1 MFHKFFKQKNNLP
14 SKFLKGFTLV
24 ELIVVIAIFAII
36 SSVTLFNYGN
46 FSSNLIVTNLAY
58 QAALEVRQAQVYGI
72 SVKQVKGGTGLPADF
87 NAAYGVW
94 FDGTSQSSLQ
104 GFTLF
109 SDRNGNFIY
118 DGTLENEES
127 IQLPNSSF
135 IKRFCIRSGSLGW
148 LCSDVGGIKFMSISF
163 KRPNPDSK
171 IYGFYDLGGVN
182 PVIIGTDA
190 EIQFTTNRG
199 DKISRMKV
207 TSTGQISI
215 DSCNGQP
222 DATKCQ
228 GF

>member
-72 SVKQVKGGTGLPADF
+72 SVKQVKGGTGTSADF

-94 FDGTSQSSLQ
+94 FDGTNASSLQ

-118 DGTLENEES
+118 DSANNENEES
-127 IQLPNSSF
+127 IQLPNSSL
-135 IKRFCIRSGSLGW
+135 IKKFCIKQTSLTW
-148 LCSDVGGIKFMSISF
+148 LCSDDSSGLKFMSISF
-163 KRPNPDSK
+163 KRPDPDSK
-171 IYGFYDLGGVN
+171 IYGFYAGPSNGFT
-182 PVIIGTDA
+182 GTDA

-215 DSCNGQP
+215 DSCAG
-222 DATKCQ
+222 ATTLCQ
-228 GF
+228 